1 MMPQACI
8 WHWFDCSLLLRHDEL
23 LGDRRQRF
31 FFADLGL
38 GLGWQGSW
46 MFAQAC
52 AAIRLGGM
60 LYSDPSFVNRWAQGR
75 SRFDPED
82 RDLDRTSS
90 SPFVELPHS
99 SSYEQRHRYQA
110 SPLRNYLWLS
120 LAPIAPL
127 LAI

>member
-46 MFAQAC
+46 MLAQAC
-52 AAIRLGGM
+52 AAIRLY
-60 LYSDPSFVNRWAQGR
+60 LLPHVNWWAQG
-75 SRFDPED
+75 S
-82 RDLDRTSS
+82 
-90 SPFVELPHS
+90 
-99 SSYEQRHRYQA
+99 QA
-110 SPLRNYLWLS
+110 FRP
-120 LAPIAPL
+120 
-127 LAI
+127 